1 MEPVEHNS
9 SPGGGR
15 ARRGGWLALVA
26 AVLWVS
32 ATACAGDGDG
42 DDALAGTESV
52 NSAPTAAQEDD
63 EDPVDDTETGG
74 DGEAESGSD
83 EGGGSGS
90 GGSGEVL
97 GTSRANLRAN
107 VIDDRSTPLR
117 LDLTRLERVGEMV
130 ELTLVLTNEAEET
143 SDGSDPQTFQADVI
157 FSGGNY
163 GGNARYD
170 AAGIGLVDGAEQKM
184 YLPAFD
190 SEDVCLCTGNLN
202 NENVAPGGT
211 FTITATYGGVPEEL
225 ERVDVRIP
233 QFPTISGVEIQ

>member
-1 MEPVEHNS
+1 MEPVEHNG

-15 ARRGGWLALVA
+15 ARRGGWLALGA

-52 NSAPTAAQEDD
+52 NSTPTAAAQDVDD
-63 EDPVDDTETGG
+63 DTGDDTETGG
-74 DGEAESGSD
+74 GSEAGSD

-97 GTSRANLRAN
+97 GTSRADMRAS
-107 VIDDRSTPLR
+107 VIDDRSTPIR

-130 ELTLVLTNEAEET
+130 ELTLILTNEAEEP

-170 AAGIGLVDGAEQKM
+170 AAGIGLVDGAAQKM